1 MVVDFVNQIVEIMHR
16 NFDPDVADSL
26 DGLIRAIN
34 RAYRVRLNER
44 GLELTPPETQALRF
58 LERQPGARLHHLVAE
73 TGRDKAQITRT
84 MRTLED
90 QGLVERVPDP
100 DDQRCHRLHLSEDG
114 HETCLTLQEIRTGIE
129 AQLFAGLGT
138 GEQRRLATLLRRC
151 LATLQSADHAA
162 D

>member
-1 MVVDFVNQIVEIMHR
+1 MHR

-34 RAYRVRLNER
+34 RAYRIRLNER
-44 GLELTPPETQALRF
+44 GLDLTPPETQALRF

-84 MRTLED
+84 MRALED
-90 QGLVERVPDP
+90 KGLVARLPDP
-100 DDQRCHRLHLSEDG
+100 DDQRCHRLHLSDEG
-114 HETCLTLQEIRTGIE
+114 HELSLTLQEIRTGIE
-129 AQLFAGLGT
+129 ARLFAGLGS

-151 LATLQSADHAA
+151 LAGLQSTDRAA
-162 D
+162 

>member
-1 MVVDFVNQIVEIMHR
+1 MHR

-34 RAYRVRLNER
+34 RAYRLRLNER
-44 GLELTPPETQALRF
+44 GLDLTPPETQALRF

-84 MRTLED
+84 MRALED
-90 QGLVERVPDP
+90 KGLVAREHDP
-100 DDQRCHRLHLSEDG
+100 DDQRCHRLRLSEEG
-114 HETCLTLQEIRTGIE
+114 HELGLTLQEIRTEIE

-151 LATLQSADHAA
+151 LDSLQSADHTAA
-162 D
+162 